1 MAYVVICLAAFLVSG
16 LTGNQGAFRSAFLIK
31 AGLAEEAF
39 VGTGVAAVV
48 VDVVGLAVY
57 GLAFVTLPMRHRR
70 GRHALGLS
78 RRLAR
83 WAPDDQGDLA
93 IDPDRRRPIPDA
105 RWQRPCGRPNLSAA
119 GSYGSQRGAR
129 QVGG

>member
-1 MAYVVICLAAFLVSG
+1 LAYVVICLAAFLVSG

-57 GLAFVTLPMRHRR
+57 GLAFVTLPM
-70 GRHALGLS
+70 
-78 RRLAR
+78 
-83 WAPDDQGDLA
+83 A
-93 IDPDRRRPIPDA
+93 ILEGP
-105 RWQRPCGRPNLSAA
+105 AA
-119 GSYGSQRGAR
+119 GIVVAAMLWAFLGAWL
-129 QVGG
+129 GGRLMTRVTLRSIQIAVAYS

>member
-1 MAYVVICLAAFLVSG
+1 LAYVVICLAAFLVSG

-57 GLAFVTLPMRHRR
+57 GLAFVTLPM
-70 GRHALGLS
+70 
-78 RRLAR
+78 
-83 WAPDDQGDLA
+83 A
-93 IDPDRRRPIPDA
+93 ILEGP
-105 RWQRPCGRPNLSAA
+105 AA
-119 GSYGSQRGAR
+119 GIVVAAMLWAFLGAWLGGRLMTRVTLRSIQIAVALFLMLVGSGLAA
-129 QVGG
+129 GLI